1 MNDLQIFNNPD
12 FGDIRIVERDGEPWF
27 VGKDI
32 AQALGY
38 SNPSKAVLSHVDE
51 EDKCFEMLLVS
62 DSQNGNLVKTAL
74 VNESGVYSLIF
85 SSKLEKAQQF
95 KRWVTAEVLPSIR
108 KTGAY
113 MTPAAESRL
122 EQLLEAKLGQLLD
135 SKLKGFQDLADR
147 VTALEDVAT
156 DPFAFPVPALPAPPP
171 KGAEPD
177 PQPPGR
183 DYLKR
188 WMRTASEK
196 LNLMSSRF
204 NMSNNAIL
212 SRLYRF
218 LEEEYGVVL
227 ADERIRIMEEYGLE
241 ECSTLKAI
249 FYDEEFRDYLEETI
263 DHNLA
268 PENRG
273 W

>member
-1 MNDLQIFNNPD
+1 MSDLQIFNNPD

-38 SNPSKAVLSHVDE
+38 SNPSKAVHSHVDE

-108 KTGAY
+108 KTGGY
-113 MTPAAESRL
+113 LTPAAEGKLDAILAEFQRL
-122 EQLLEAKLGQLLD
+122 AE
-135 SKLKGFQDLADR
+135 R
-147 VTALEDVAT
+147 VTALEEAAT
-156 DPFAFPVPALPAPPP
+156 DPFQSVPALPAPLPEGKAPP
-171 KGAEPD
+171 

-183 DYLKR
+183 DYLRR
-188 WMRTASEK
+188 WMRTASSK
-196 LNLMSSRF
+196 LDLMGSRY
-204 NMSNNAIL
+204 NMSHNAVL
-212 SRLYRF
+212 HWLYGT
-218 LEEEYGVVL
+218 LEEAFDVALE
-227 ADERIRIMEEYGLE
+227 DERLRIMEEYNLDD
-241 ECSTLKAI
+241 CSTLKAV
-249 FYDEEFRDYLEETI
+249 FYEEDFREYLEETI
-263 DHNLA
+263 DYNLA

>member
-1 MNDLQIFNNPD
+1 MNELKIFNNPD

-32 AQALGY
+32 ATALGY
-38 SNPSKAVLSHVDE
+38 SNPRDALAKHVDG
-51 EDKCFEMLLVS
+51 EDKDTVAFRDGTS
-62 DSQNGNLVKTAL
+62 GNPNTTII
-74 VNESGVYSLIF
+74 NESGVYSLIF
-85 SSKLEKAQQF
+85 SSKLERAQQF
-95 KRWVTAEVLPSIR
+95 KRWVTAEVLPAIR
-108 KTGAY
+108 KTGGY
-113 MTPAAESRL
+113 MTPAAE
-122 EQLLEAKLGQLLD
+122 QKLDVILAE
-135 SKLKGFQDLADR
+135 FQKLADR
-147 VTALEDVAT
+147 VTALEDAVT

-171 KGAEPD
+171 RDAEPD
-177 PQPPGR
+177 RWPPGR

-196 LNLMSSRF
+196 LNLMGSRY

-212 SRLYRF
+212 HRLYGF
-218 LEEEYGVVL
+218 LEEEFGVVL
-227 ADERIRIMEEYGLE
+227 ADERLRIMEEYSLDD
-241 ECSTLKAI
+241 CSTLKAI
-249 FYDEEFRDYLEETI
+249 FYDEDFRDYLENTI

>member
-1 MNDLQIFNNPD
+1 MSELQIFNNPE

-32 AQALGY
+32 AAALGY
-38 SNPSKAVLSHVDE
+38 KDTVNALKSHVDD
-51 EDKCFEMLLVS
+51 EDKAGWRIATQFGE
-62 DSQNGNLVKTAL
+62 KETTII
-74 VNESGVYSLIF
+74 NESGVYSLIF

-108 KTGAY
+108 KTGGY
-113 MTPAAESRL
+113 LTPAAESRL
-122 EQLLEAKLGQLLD
+122 LAE
-135 SKLKGFQDLADR
+135 FQKLADR
-147 VTALEDVAT
+147 VTALEDAVT
-156 DPFAFPVPALPAPPP
+156 TPSLPALPDPLP
-171 KGAEPD
+171 KGGTEKAG
-177 PQPPGR
+177 PPGR

-196 LNLMSSRF
+196 LNLLG
-204 NMSNNAIL
+204 NKYNKSNNAIL
-212 SRLYRF
+212 HTLYGY
-218 LEEEYGVVL
+218 LEEDFGVVL
-227 ADERIRIMEEYGLE
+227 ADERLRIMEEYNLDD
-241 ECSTLKAI
+241 CSTLKAI
-249 FYDEEFRDYLEETI
+249 FYDKELRDYLENTI

>member
-1 MNDLQIFNNPD
+1 MTDLQIFNNPD

-38 SNPSKAVLSHVDE
+38 SNPRDALSKHVDK
-51 EDKCFEMLLVS
+51 EDKDTVAFRDGTS
-62 DSQNGNLVKTAL
+62 GNPNTIII
-74 VNESGVYSLIF
+74 NESGVYSLIF

-95 KRWVTAEVLPSIR
+95 KRWVTAEVLPAIR
-108 KTGAY
+108 KTGGY
-113 MTPAAESRL
+113 LTPAAESRL
-122 EQLLEAKLGQLLD
+122 LAE
-135 SKLKGFQDLADR
+135 FQKLADR
-147 VTALEDVAT
+147 VTALEDAVT
-156 DPFAFPVPALPAPPP
+156 DPFAFQIPALPAPPP
-171 KGAEPD
+171 KNAEPD
-177 PQPPGR
+177 HRPPGR

-196 LNLMSSRF
+196 LNLMGSRY

-212 SRLYRF
+212 HRLYGF
-218 LEEEYGVVL
+218 LEEEFGVVL
-227 ADERIRIMEEYGLE
+227 ADERIRIMEEYELDD
-241 ECSTLKAI
+241 CSTLKAI
-249 FYDEEFRDYLEETI
+249 FYDEDFRDYLEETI

>member
-38 SNPSKAVLSHVDE
+38 KNPRQALATNVDT
-51 EDKCFEMLLVS
+51 EDRGVHSVDTPSGTQEM
-62 DSQNGNLVKTAL
+62 TII
-74 VNESGVYSLIF
+74 NESGVYSLIF
-85 SSKLEKAQQF
+85 SSKLERAQQF

-113 MTPAAESRL
+113 MTPAAEQKLDIIL
-122 EQLLEAKLGQLLD
+122 EE
-135 SKLKGFQDLADR
+135 FQKLADR

-171 KGAEPD
+171 KGAD
-177 PQPPGR
+177 PAPSPPGR

>member
-1 MNDLQIFNNPD
+1 MSELQIFNNPD
-12 FGDIRIVERDGEPWF
+12 FGEIRIVERDGEPWF

-32 AQALGY
+32 AAALGY
-38 SNPSKAVLSHVDE
+38 KEPSKAAREKVDP
-51 EDKCFEMLLVS
+51 EDRGVSKIDTPSGTQEM
-62 DSQNGNLVKTAL
+62 TII
-74 VNESGVYSLIF
+74 NESGVYSLIF

-95 KRWVTAEVLPSIR
+95 KRWVTAEVLPAIR
-108 KTGAY
+108 KTGGY
-113 MTPAAESRL
+113 LTPAAE
-122 EQLLEAKLGQLLD
+122 EKLEAMLTEFRK
-135 SKLKGFQDLADR
+135 LADR
-147 VTALEDVAT
+147 VTALEDAAT

-171 KGAEPD
+171 KDAEPD
-177 PQPPGR
+177 RQPPGR

-196 LNLMSSRF
+196 LSLMGSRY

-212 SRLYRF
+212 HRLYGF
-218 LEEEYGVVL
+218 LEEEFGVVL
-227 ADERIRIMEEYGLE
+227 ADERIRIMEEYNLDD
-241 ECSTLKAI
+241 CSTLKAI
-249 FYDEEFRDYLEETI
+249 FYDEEFRDYLENTI

>member
-1 MNDLQIFNNPD
+1 MSELQIFNNPD
-12 FGDIRIVERDGEPWF
+12 FGEIRIVERDGEPWF
-27 VGKDI
+27 VGKDV
-32 AQALGY
+32 ALALGY
-38 SNPSKAVLSHVDE
+38 TDTAQAIRKHVDD
-51 EDKCFEMLLVS
+51 EDKGVV
-62 DSQNGNLVKTAL
+62 DSTTPGGIQKLTII
-74 VNESGVYSLIF
+74 NESGVYSLIF
-85 SSKLEKAQQF
+85 SSKLKKAQQF

-113 MTPAAESRL
+113 MTPAAEQKLDIIL
-122 EQLLEAKLGQLLD
+122 EE
-135 SKLKGFQDLADR
+135 FQKLADR

-156 DPFAFPVPALPAPPP
+156 APFAFPVPTVPAPPP

>member
-1 MNDLQIFNNPD
+1 MSELQIFNNPD
-12 FGDIRIVERDGEPWF
+12 FGDIRIVERNGEPWF

-38 SNPSKAVLSHVDE
+38 RNTKDALARHVDD
-51 EDKCFEMLLVS
+51 EDKGGSQITTPSGAQEM
-62 DSQNGNLVKTAL
+62 TII
-74 VNESGVYSLIF
+74 NESGVYSLIF

-95 KRWVTAEVLPSIR
+95 KRWVTAEVLPAIR
-108 KTGAY
+108 KTGGY
-113 MTPAAESRL
+113 LTPAAA
-122 EQLLEAKLGQLLD
+122 EQLAAAVREAVAGE
-135 SKLKGFQDLADR
+135 LKEIKDR
-147 VTALEDVAT
+147 VTALEDAVT
-156 DPFAFPVPALPAPPP
+156 DPVAFPIPALPAPPP
-171 KGAEPD
+171 KDAEPD
-177 PQPPGR
+177 RQPPGR

-196 LNLMSSRF
+196 LNLMGSRY

-212 SRLYRF
+212 HRLYGF
-218 LEEEYGVVL
+218 LEEEFGVVL
-227 ADERIRIMEEYGLE
+227 ADERIRIMEEYSLDD
-241 ECSTLKAI
+241 CSTLKAI
-249 FYDEEFRDYLEETI
+249 FYDADFRDYLEETI

>member
-1 MNDLQIFNNPD
+1 MSDLHIFNNPD

-38 SNPSKAVLSHVDE
+38 KDTKNALKSHVDT
-51 EDKCFEMLLVS
+51 EDKGGWQITTPSGGQKM
-62 DSQNGNLVKTAL
+62 TII
-74 VNESGVYSLIF
+74 NESGVYSLIF

-108 KTGAY
+108 KTGGY
-113 MTPAAESRL
+113 LTPAAEGRL
-122 EQLLEAKLGQLLD
+122 EQLLEGKLVP
-135 SKLKGFQDLADR
+135 FQELILEEFQRLADR
-147 VTALEDVAT
+147 VLTLEEAET
-156 DPFAFPVPALPAPPP
+156 DPFQSVPALPAPLPEGKAPP
-171 KGAEPD
+171 

-183 DYLKR
+183 DYLRR
-188 WMRTASEK
+188 WMRTASSK
-196 LNLMSSRF
+196 LDLMGSRY

-212 SRLYRF
+212 HRLYGF
-218 LEEEYGVVL
+218 LEEEFDVVL
-227 ADERIRIMEEYGLE
+227 ADERLRIMEEYDLDD
-241 ECSTLKAI
+241 CSTLKAI
-249 FYDEEFRDYLEETI
+249 FYDEELRNYLEETI